1 MTLKNSKGFT
11 LVEMLVVIA
20 IISVLAAALFPAIS
34 NALSSASATALK
46 QKGRGIWVA
55 ITSANMEREPLNLTA
70 LWPYECSVD
79 SEAGSPANAV
89 AYFNYLL
96 SNGTDTTKSTE
107 DVDLRV
113 VADLT
118 PDTLI
123 ANGVTAAKIGDALTK
138 DNIAWGVV
146 RVGDATPSEIPFL
159 ISRNFNTVAT
169 LTQQATASATP
180 LELDSTV
187 KPFNASRAVWVS
199 RGGGTFDARKK
210 YFTISQLM
218 GLGECKGPDGQD
230 AFEYWKE

>member
-1 MTLKNSKGFT
+1 MKNSKGFT

-55 ITSANMEREPLNLTA
+55 ITSSNMEREPLNLGS
-70 LWPYECSVD
+70 LWPYEWSKD
-79 SEAGSPANAV
+79 AGAGSPGTAV

-96 SNGTDTTKSTE
+96 SDGSTTTKTT
-107 DVDLRV
+107 DDTDLRV

-123 ANGVTAAKIGDALTK
+123 ANGVPAAKIGDTLTE

-146 RVGDATPSEIPFL
+146 VVGDSTPTEIPFL
-159 ISRNFNTVAT
+159 ISRNFPGNEPLKQQTKPSEVPLTLDAT
-169 LTQQATASATP
+169 I
-180 LELDSTV
+180 
-187 KPFNASRAVWVS
+187 KPFNATRAVWVS

-210 YFTISQLM
+210 YFTITQLM
-218 GLGECKGPDGQD
+218 GLGECKAPDD
-230 AFEYWKE
+230 TDTFTYWAK

>member
-55 ITSANMEREPLNLTA
+55 ITSANMEREPLNLGSV
-70 LWPYECSVD
+70 WPEDAEDDGSASDSV
-79 SEAGSPANAV
+79 G
-89 AYFNYLL
+89 YFNYLL
-96 SNGTDTTKSTE
+96 SDGTNKGQPTSDS
-107 DVDLRV
+107 DLRV

-123 ANGVTAAKIGDALTK
+123 ANGVPAGTTDSALTAK
-138 DNIAWGVV
+138 NVAWGVV
-146 RVGDATPSEIPFL
+146 VVGDSTPGEIPFL
-159 ISRNFNTVAT
+159 ISKNCQNPGT
-169 LTQQATASATP
+169 LQQQQTATAEVIP
-180 LELDSTV
+180 LDETV

-210 YFTISQLM
+210 YFTMSQLM
-218 GLGECKGPDGQD
+218 GLGESTTTYD
-230 AFEYWKE
+230 YWATAGE